1 MHDCWPCVFSGGA
14 AEKLAELVLPTV
26 AERHWLGAGGW
37 RSSVAYEYEDQWS
50 LDRPGCLCYQKMV
63 SSTKLERVA
72 DSLQNL
78 ERWKQVSKQETHV
91 SKKKKKSEDSATRDL
106 DYHHNGAKR

>member
-1 MHDCWPCVFSGGA
+1 
-14 AEKLAELVLPTV
+14 
-26 AERHWLGAGGW
+26 
-37 RSSVAYEYEDQWS
+37 
-50 LDRPGCLCYQKMV
+50 MV